1 MQPFR
6 TSAPWLSSEAQPT
19 LGLGPLHTNTADQG
33 AQQCT
38 GKGEHG
44 KRGAD
49 GLTGGC
55 GFNQR
60 QALIGSGALIL
71 LTADEGFEIRHSI
84 SWATDW

>member
-6 TSAPWLSSEAQPT
+6 TSAPWASSEGQPT
-19 LGLGPLHTNTADQG
+19 LGLGPLNSNAADQG
-33 AQQCT
+33 PQQCA
-38 GKGEHG
+38 GKGKHG
-44 KRGAD
+44 KGSPD
-49 GLTGGC
+49 GLTGGR

-71 LTADEGFEIRHSI
+71 LSADEGFEIRHSI